1 MWSLHSQCFLIG
13 VIWSRESRDTVE
25 SARKTA
31 TQENCQK
38 LGKEMLSRRFALWVA
53 RPGFDSPLVELL
65 LPSIVWYENH
75 TVIGRGGLSSS
86 EHEKSR
92 ETMHFKVFSLWIE
105 NQSQVEVTLNDASL
119 RNFEQKRRSHFWMSN
134 PRNFSRAIKF
144 DYLGS

>member
-1 MWSLHSQCFLIG
+1 MRLLHSQCFLIG
-13 VIWSRESRDTVE
+13 VIWSRESRDTVK
-25 SARKTA
+25 SARETA
-31 TQENCQK
+31 TQGNGQK
-38 LGKEMLSRRFALWVA
+38 LGTEMLSRRFPLWAA

-65 LPSIVWYENH
+65 LPSFYQYENH
-75 TVIGRGGLSSS
+75 SVNGRGGLSSI

-92 ETMHFKVFSLWIE
+92 EMMHFKVLSLWTE

-134 PRNFSRAIKF
+134 TRNFSRAIKF